1 MESKPTKPESKFT
14 LLGCCAISLVLLIV
28 FGYMQAKGS
37 KVMDLKAQWLW
48 IAVLPIL
55 VFIITGKYI
64 GRFKGAGIEIEQ
76 FKTEPEMRLLPYA
89 SPQILPASLEA
100 QRPDEKPASVFS
112 SPAPASTPWTAERE
126 SEYKRTGRLFL
137 VHVYDPSTRPGQK
150 YDITIFL
157 MRHKLGLSPN
167 QKEDFSEVEKLEV
180 YLGAS
185 WNDMIFTAPNSGG
198 LIGIRTSAFGS
209 FLATGRVV
217 FKDGR
222 PPLIL
227 QRFIDFEMAPNK
239 IQAADI

>member
-1 MESKPTKPESKFT
+1 MIDCDTLLIAGKLMGKEPPKSESKFT
-14 LLGCCAISLVLLIV
+14 LLGCCAISLAMLIA

-55 VFIITGKYI
+55 VVLITGKYI

-89 SPQILPASLEA
+89 SPQIPSESLEA
-100 QRPDEKPASVFS
+100 QHPDVKPGSVS
-112 SPAPASTPWTAERE
+112 LSPAPSTMPWTTERE

-157 MRHKLGLSPN
+157 MRHQCCPN
-167 QKEDFSEVEKLEV
+167 
-180 YLGAS
+180 
-185 WNDMIFTAPNSGG
+185 
-198 LIGIRTSAFGS
+198 
-209 FLATGRVV
+209 
-217 FKDGR
+217 
-222 PPLIL
+222 
-227 QRFIDFEMAPNK
+227 
-239 IQAADI
+239 